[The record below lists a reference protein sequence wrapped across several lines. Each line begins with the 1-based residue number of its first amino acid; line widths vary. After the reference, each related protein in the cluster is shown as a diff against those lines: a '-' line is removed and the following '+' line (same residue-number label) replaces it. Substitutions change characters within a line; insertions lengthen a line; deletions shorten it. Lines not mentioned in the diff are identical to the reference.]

1 MEGKSALLDSVQIET
16 NSGVRARAKRFSL
29 QIPLRYRINGD
40 RAWREG
46 QSENIS
52 SSGVLFRSGS
62 CAELSAAIEM
72 SFVLPV
78 EISEGAAEV
87 FCYGKIVRTS
97 PFAECE
103 DLHLLAARIL
113 RYRLLR
119 PWSK

>member
-52 SSGVLFRSGS
+52 SSGVWFRRGA
-62 CAELSAAIEM
+62 CVEWSAAIEM
-72 SFVLPV
+72 SCVLRV
-78 EISEGAAEV
+78 ERSEGGGEV
-87 FCYGKIVRTS
+87 VRYGNVVRIS
-97 PFAECE
+97 PFVQWKE
-103 DLHLLAARIL
+103 
-113 RYRLLR
+113 
-119 PWSK
+119 